1 MKGARDQTFP
11 SFLSEDIT
19 GQLCLSP
26 LNSGKKCIFGEV
38 YRVYPQGAITAER
51 GTDISESKELY
62 PTTGQTRDP
71 DHVLLREEF
80 ELPVLSQQLG
90 AG

>member
-1 MKGARDQTFP
+1 MKGDQTFP

-26 LNSGKKCIFGEV
+26 LNSGKKCIFEAV
-38 YRVYPQGAITAER
+38 YRVYPQGAIIAEL

-62 PTTGQTRDP
+62 PTTGQTQRP
-71 DHVLLREEF
+71 PHHVLLREEF
-80 ELPVLSQQLG
+80 ELPVPSQQLG